1 MNYPRVL
8 VAFPTSDK
16 KKYCEEDFIK
26 QITTLTYPLYDIFV
40 VDNSEDP
47 KEVKI
52 WWENGIKAVH
62 EPINGDFREELA
74 RHQNIIRDYFLRGD
88 YDYLMMIESDVFTG
102 ECIIEKLIAHA
113 EVHQAGAVT
122 ATYEIMKGEP
132 TLCLTATSDLN
143 RVRSEKLLP
152 RAIGYKEMGKGVV
165 KFKDFLKDADANLTA
180 TGIGCTLFHKEALQ
194 HVKFRTDL
202 KVNARAFSDSFVFT
216 DIEKIGYQCY
226 IDSDLILEHRK

>member
-1 MNYPRVL
+1 MNYPKIL
-8 VAFPTSDK
+8 VACPTAQAKD
-16 KKYCEEDFIK
+16 YCVEDFIE
-26 QITTLTYPLYDIFV
+26 QITTFTYPLYDCFLI
-40 VDNSEDP
+40 DNSKDKAHVEMF
-47 KEVKI
+47 
-52 WWENGIKAVH
+52 WENGIKAIH

-74 RHQNIIRDYFLRGD
+74 RHQNIIREYFLRGE

-102 ECIIEKLIAHA
+102 EAVIEKLVGYA
-113 EVHQAGAVT
+113 ETYQAGAVT

-143 RVRSEKLLP
+143 RVRSEKLMNRSL
-152 RAIGYKEMGKGVV
+152 GYNEMGKGCIS
-165 KFKDFLKDADANLTA
+165 FKDFLKDKDARLTA

-202 KVNARAFSDSFVFT
+202 KVNKNAFSDSFIFT

-226 IDSDLILEHRK
+226 IDSDLILDHIK